1 MLYSGKM
8 MREGRHFAS
17 RPATASVSTPSKR
30 LLSARNRPGYFP
42 FPYMEMYSRTYR
54 SPLTP
59 RRASL
64 TAPDSSLGSVLHRIQ
79 RKVLDSEQAYI
90 HTSRPAPSQPIP
102 LRKSLRRLSQ
112 PKLRP
117 EEALVVTSVRLG
129 SGRNSPRAKK
139 QETLGKNDWRDLL
152 NRTEKAVRGKS
163 KGKLSVDL
171 LRMAVRNTFVS
182 PRTSSNRPIPSF
194 LIHPND
200 STSPPRRDPLDIK
213 SEQSPIQL
221 QAKIRPGKNA
231 NSSKQ
236 IVQVALPVQ
245 SYTNTL
251 QKVPKTAPARP
262 VKAIGKVGRMKDADS
277 LTETLDEEL
286 WSEFPANYML

>member
-1 MLYSGKM
+1 M

-42 FPYMEMYSRTYR
+42 FPYMEMYSRTHR

-79 RKVLDSEQAYI
+79 RKVLDSEHAYI
-90 HTSRPAPSQPIP
+90 HTSRPAPNQPAP

-117 EEALVVTSVRLG
+117 EEDLVVTSVRLG

-152 NRTEKAVRGKS
+152 NRTEKAVRGKC

-171 LRMAVRNTFVS
+171 LRMAVRNAFVS
-182 PRTSSNRPIPSF
+182 PRASSNRPVPSF
-194 LIHPND
+194 LIHPDD
-200 STSPPRRDPLDIK
+200 STSPSRRDPLDFK
-213 SEQSPIQL
+213 YEQSPIQL
-221 QAKIRPGKNA
+221 QAKIRPGRNA
-231 NSSKQ
+231 NFSKQ

-245 SYTNTL
+245 SYTSTL
-251 QKVPKTAPARP
+251 QKVPKTAPVRP

-277 LTETLDEEL
+277 LTDTLDEEL
-286 WSEFPANYML
+286 WSEFPAKYLL